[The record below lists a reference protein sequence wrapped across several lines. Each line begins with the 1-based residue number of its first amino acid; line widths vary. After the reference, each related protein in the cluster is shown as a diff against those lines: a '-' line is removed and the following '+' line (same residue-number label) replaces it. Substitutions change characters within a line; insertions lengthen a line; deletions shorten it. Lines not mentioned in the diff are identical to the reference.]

1 MEDEEERGQKRI
13 NITENT
19 GVKGKMFLHEQL
31 LSTGKDF
38 RQRWVRGSLN

>member
-13 NITENT
+13 NITENME
-19 GVKGKMFLHEQL
+19 VKGKKVLHEQL
-31 LSTGKDF
+31 LSTGRDF